1 MAGGDHD
8 FPISI
13 VALVVSLIALIGTF
27 LQVAQQYLTSAAGY
41 SNCREKV
48 MGQWHETKQRNFRW
62 KQLRYE
68 VEFESPVIFV
78 APPKNK
84 NSPIKDVSPQL
95 LDGKPVKLLPTR
107 ALLRRDGKRDSEEHG
122 SKAKRVH
129 TADNERA
136 TWVTLLAEIQSMEEE
151 SQKWQE
157 DEYTNNGPSCQT
169 PIKFMEHHTL
179 AVAIVPKKRTWD
191 TMPSTFK
198 KPYATTTIAHLIEIV
213 AILGLH
219 WKEFDRKTD
228 RYRAEGNGYM
238 LTGNLV
244 HDLGLL
250 FTFQIDGES
259 SFKGTRVIPK
269 DEIKKLCFGYVWTL
283 WAQNTEKRRRSEALD
298 EELSALNMLQVGST
312 NDMAE
317 EMVLIGCNTNTAKY
331 FRAEDEKHTKHR
343 HLFPGRSPLYLS
355 NGTRML

>member
-1 MAGGDHD
+1 MANNDND
-8 FPISI
+8 FPVSI
-13 VALVVSLIALIGTF
+13 TALVVSLIALIGTT
-27 LQVAQQYLTSAAGY
+27 LQVLQQYFASAAGY
-41 SNCREKV
+41 SNCDEKV
-48 MGQWHETKQRNFRW
+48 MGKWHETKQRKFRW
-62 KQLRYE
+62 DQLRYE

-84 NSPIKDVSPQL
+84 NSPIKDVPPQVL
-95 LDGKPVKLLPTR
+95 NGKPVKRLPTR
-107 ALLRRDGKRDSEEHG
+107 TLLRGDNKRDSEEHG
-122 SKAKRVH
+122 TKAKRVH

-151 SQKWQE
+151 SQRWQE
-157 DEYTNNGPSCQT
+157 AEYRENGPSSQT
-169 PIKFMEHHTL
+169 PITFEEHHTL

-198 KPYATTTIAHLIEIV
+198 KPYATTTIGHLIEIV
-213 AILGLH
+213 AMLGLQ

-259 SFKGTRVIPK
+259 SFKGSRVIPK
-269 DEIKKLCFGYVWTL
+269 DEVKKLCFGYVWTL
-283 WAQNTEKRRRSEALD
+283 WASNTERRRRSEALD
-298 EELSALNMLQVGST
+298 DELSELNILQVGST

-317 EMVLIGCNTNTAKY
+317 QMVLIGCNTNTAKY
-331 FRAEDEKHTKHR
+331 FRAEAEKHTKHR
-343 HLFPGRSPLYLS
+343 HLFPGRLPSYMS
-355 NGTRML
+355 NERIRY